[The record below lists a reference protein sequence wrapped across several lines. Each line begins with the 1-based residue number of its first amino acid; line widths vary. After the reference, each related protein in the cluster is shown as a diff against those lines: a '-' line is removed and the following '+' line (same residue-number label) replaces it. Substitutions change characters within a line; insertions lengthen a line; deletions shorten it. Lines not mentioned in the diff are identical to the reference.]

1 MFPYLWTF
9 IIAVVIAYLLTP
21 LVIKLAYGVGA
32 LDKPDKRKVHQKPT
46 PRLGGLAIYLAF
58 LAAVFYALPMEEE
71 IKGILVGSSLI
82 VLLGVIDDLKQLSA
96 KTKLLGQIAAAFV
109 LVGYGVRIE
118 WITNPINGIFYL
130 NKLSIPVT
138 VFWIV
143 GVTNTVNLIDG
154 LDGLAAGVST
164 IASVTL
170 LMVAF
175 RFGQA
180 STIFLT
186 AAVAGACIGFLPY
199 NFNPAKIFMGDTG
212 SMFLGF
218 VLSAIAVT
226 GTLKS
231 ATTIALGVP
240 ILALG
245 LPIIDTTCAIIR
257 RYRNGTPIYKA
268 DKGHLHHRLLDMGMS
283 QKKAVLVMYGISSV
297 LGLTAIILSNLNNF
311 ILETILLLVVVLA
324 IFLGAR
330 HLGVIGDKSREGKH
344 YSN

>member
-1 MFPYLWTF
+1 MLPYFKTF
-9 IIAVVIAYLLTP
+9 LIAVAISYILTP

-32 LDKPDKRKVHQKPT
+32 LDKPNKRKVHKKPI

-58 LAAVFYALPMEEE
+58 AVAVLYALPFAE
-71 IKGILVGSSLI
+71 IKGILISSSLI
-82 VLLGVIDDLKQLSA
+82 VVLGIIDDLKQLSA
-96 KTKLLGQIAAAFV
+96 KVKLLGQIGAALV
-109 LVGYGVRIE
+109 LVCFGIRIE
-118 WITNPINGIFYL
+118 WISNPINGIFYL
-130 NKLSIPVT
+130 HKLSIPVT
-138 VFWIV
+138 LFWVV

-170 LMVAF
+170 LLAAF

-180 STIFLT
+180 STIFMT
-186 AAVAGACIGFLPY
+186 AAIAGACIGFLRY

-218 VLSAIAVT
+218 VLSAVAIT

-245 LPIIDTTCAIIR
+245 LPIIDTACAIIR
-257 RYRNGTPIYKA
+257 RYQNGTPIYKA
-268 DKGHLHHRLLDMGMS
+268 DKGHFHHRLLALGMS
-283 QKKAVLVMYGISSV
+283 QKKAVLVMYGISSI
-297 LGLTAIILSNLNNF
+297 LGMAAIILINLDNVIIETVLIAVLTVI
-311 ILETILLLVVVLA
+311 IL
-324 IFLGAR
+324 FGAK
-330 HLGVIGDKSREGKH
+330 HLGVIGSKH
-344 YSN
+344 DEHKRFTG